1 MTLVTARKTYA
12 LSSGSK
18 PYQHYRAGVK
28 GGGLAV
34 DECPA
39 TLYLSIYIS
48 REQRNIVLHVQA
60 VCMQDLGI
68 L

>member
-1 MTLVTARKTYA
+1 M
-12 LSSGSK
+12 
-18 PYQHYRAGVK
+18 
-28 GGGLAV
+28 